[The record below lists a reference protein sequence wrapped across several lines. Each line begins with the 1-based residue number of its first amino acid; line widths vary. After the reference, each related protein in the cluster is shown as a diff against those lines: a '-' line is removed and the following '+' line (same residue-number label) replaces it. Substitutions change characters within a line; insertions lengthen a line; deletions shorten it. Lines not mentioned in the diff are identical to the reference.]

1 MCELKVRN
9 QALKIKTKGGKNIV
23 VCYLKIIKLKSNIQ
37 KSENE
42 ILEKR

>member
-1 MCELKVRN
+1 MCELKLRN
-9 QALKIKTKGGKNIV
+9 QALKIKNGKKNIV

-42 ILEKR
+42 IL

>member
-1 MCELKVRN
+1 MCELKLRN
-9 QALKIKTKGGKNIV
+9 QALKIKKGKKNIV

-42 ILEKR
+42 IL